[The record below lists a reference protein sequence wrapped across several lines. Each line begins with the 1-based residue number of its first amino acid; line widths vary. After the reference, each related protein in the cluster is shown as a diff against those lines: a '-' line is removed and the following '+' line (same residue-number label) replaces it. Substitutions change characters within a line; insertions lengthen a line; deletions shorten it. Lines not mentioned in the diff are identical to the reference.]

1 MPSYSMDNTHF
12 ANDYIIKWF
21 DINQCFFIK
30 YKFSIQKNDNIV
42 KYKNRK
48 PIPLL
53 GFLFSKES
61 TVL

>member
-1 MPSYSMDNTHF
+1 MPYYSMDNTYC

-21 DINQCFFIK
+21 DINQYFFIK
-30 YKFSIQKNDNIV
+30 YRFSIQKNDNIV
-42 KYKNRK
+42 KYKKRK